1 MHIVLL
7 EPLGI
12 PETRVRELAKGLEA
26 SGHTFTYYDTRTEK
40 DEELIERAKDA
51 DVVLI
56 SNLPL
61 NRKVIEACPSLQL
74 ISVAFTGVDHVDLAA
89 CRERDIR
96 VCNAAGYS
104 THAVA
109 ELAFGLA
116 ISVLR
121 RLVPCDKATRT
132 EGTKNGLVGYELYG
146 KTFGIVGT
154 GAIGLK
160 TALIAKAFG
169 CRVLAYSRSKKQG
182 AAESGI
188 EYTDLDTLLQEA
200 DIVSLHVPLTEE
212 TRQLIDARRLGLMK
226 PSAVL
231 INTARGPVVD
241 NAALAQALREGK
253 LGGAGVDVFEME
265 PPIPSDH
272 PLVGAPNTV
281 LAPHVAFA
289 THEAMDTRAQIVFAN
304 VEKWLAAAPQNVI
317 C

>member
-1 MHIVLL
+1 MHVVLL

-12 PETRVRELAKGLEA
+12 PESRVRELAEGLEA
-26 SGHTFTYYDTRTEK
+26 SGHSFTYYSTRTE
-40 DEELIERAKDA
+40 DAEELIERAKGA
-51 DVVLI
+51 QVVLI

-89 CRERDIR
+89 CREREIR

-116 ISVLR
+116 IAVLR

-169 CRVLAYSRSKKQG
+169 CRVLAYSRSQKQE

-188 EYTDLDTLLQEA
+188 EYTDLDTLLKES
-200 DIVSLHVPLTEE
+200 DIVSLHVPLTGE

-226 PSAVL
+226 SSAVL

-241 NAALAQALREGK
+241 NAALAQALHEGK
-253 LGGAGVDVFEME
+253 LGGAGIDVFEME
-265 PPIPSDH
+265 PPIPSSH
-272 PLVGAPNTV
+272 PLVEAPNTV

-289 THEAMDTRAQIVFAN
+289 THEALDTRAQIVFTN
-304 VEKWLAAAPQNVI
+304 VQKWLAADPQNVV